1 MSVEI
6 IIPIAAVI
14 LLLLIFAWSLQ
25 VFKAS
30 IKTILAIAAILI
42 ALQIVFGISSEEIVQ
57 EVVQI
62 IEQIKEIVL

>member
-14 LLLLIFAWSLQ
+14 LLLLIFTWSLQ
-25 VFKAS
+25 VLKAS
-30 IKTILAIAAILI
+30 IKTMLAIAAILI
-42 ALQIVFGISSEEIVQ
+42 ALQIVFGISSEQIVQ

>member
-1 MSVEI
+1 MSVER

-25 VFKAS
+25 VLKAS

>member
-25 VFKAS
+25 VLKAS